1 MKKALLF
8 IGMLMVF
15 GLIGMSQASA
25 WYNSWGFVPSYG
37 AYAYNSGYYGYGGN
51 YYYSPNTYNSVLDY
65 SSKNSMINFAE
76 NSRSDTYNF
85 VGNNRNYYSTGFAS
99 NPNGYGWK
107 NGGYDYEGWQGSG
120 W

>member
-1 MKKALLF
+1 
-8 IGMLMVF
+8 
-15 GLIGMSQASA
+15 
-25 WYNSWGFVPSYG
+25 
-37 AYAYNSGYYGYGGN
+37 
-51 YYYSPNTYNSVLDY
+51 YSPNTYNSVLDY